1 MKLIYFIFYIENNSI
16 ESLIDIFKILSI
28 VFILAIN
35 QIYGHYMLYILNKIN
50 ITLAKMAVIK
60 YMRVLFIINTAINKE
75 KIESIKFKFYI
86 FYI

>member
-1 MKLIYFIFYIENNSI
+1 
-16 ESLIDIFKILSI
+16 

-75 KIESIKFKFYI
+75 KIEIT
-86 FYI
+86 